1 MTRSIS
7 GGRALAV
14 SYLSTIGGL
23 LLGTVIG
30 SLGLVLFEMTDECHQ
45 WAETLGLLGALPWFV
60 MIAMLFGGLPALILG
75 APLYA
80 ALLSHDLADYLTS
93 AVLGAAL
100 VGPPSGRLGWRAVR
114 PLRRLRHPLHRH
126 PSAARMAAAACGR
139 AVSAL
144 TSAHAATQWLQT
156 RTKPAA
162 EPGRCDL

>member
-1 MTRSIS
+1 MSRPIS
-7 GGRALAV
+7 GGRALVV

-30 SLGLVLFEMTDECHQ
+30 SLGLVGYSLLDECHQ
-45 WAETLGLLGALPWFV
+45 WAETLGLLRALPQFV

-100 VGPPSGRLGWRAVR
+100 GGPFFLLLLGGWGGLLFGPCVACATHFIAIRLLRGWLRPPAIEPS
-114 PLRRLRHPLHRH
+114 LR
-126 PSAARMAAAACGR
+126 
-139 AVSAL
+139 
-144 TSAHAATQWLQT
+144 
-156 RTKPAA
+156 
-162 EPGRCDL
+162 